1 MKKKLNSS
9 LIITLMLALLAL
21 ACTPHKHEAG
31 EEYTCPMHPAVIA
44 DAPGAC
50 PVCGMDLVRKVS
62 EGEKVPI
69 TPDLA
74 SLTRSANEK
83 IRSSIRTVRG
93 EYRAMPVTLEAKG
106 TVAYDTRYVRTIP
119 SRVGG
124 RLEKVYLRYYYQQVK
139 QGQKVAEVYSPELV
153 AAQREFLYLT
163 EHDATN
169 TGLITLAK
177 NKLLLL
183 GLTEKQVTQIQKRK
197 DVYTTVPV
205 FSPVEGYLVPATTQA
220 VTATQGAQPS
230 AVSGMDGMPASQP
243 QTDAAGAAIPQT
255 ATGSALR
262 EGDYITAGETL
273 FRLASASA
281 LRVELNLPAA
291 QATSIKTGTTVKL
304 DFENGHTNQAAVD
317 LVQPFFEEGEAF
329 VKIRVYTRNTGDLHI
344 GHFVQAT
351 FTVDPHESLWL
362 PRDAVLDLG
371 LDRIVFIK
379 NNDSF
384 SARKI
389 EIGIRT
395 KDWIEIRQGLASADE
410 VAANAHYLV
419 DSESFIKP
427 ANEP

>member
-1 MKKKLNSS
+1 MKRKLNSS
-9 LIITLMLALLAL
+9 FIIMLVLLVT
-21 ACTPHKHEAG
+21 ACTQHRHDAANEI
-31 EEYTCPMHPAVIA
+31 YTCPMHPAITA
-44 DAPGAC
+44 DAPGTC
-50 PVCGMDLVRKVS
+50 PVCGMELVRKVS
-62 EGEKVPI
+62 ESAAVPV

-74 SLTRSANEK
+74 TLTLSANEK
-83 IRSSIRTVRG
+83 VKSSISTLRG
-93 EYRAMPVTLEAKG
+93 EYRSMPVTLEAKG

-139 QGQKVAEVYSPELV
+139 QGQKVAEIYSPELV
-153 AAQREFLYLT
+153 AAQRELLYLA

-169 TGLITLAK
+169 TELLTLAK
-177 NKLLLL
+177 NRLHLL
-183 GLTEKQVTQIQKRK
+183 GLTEKQVQQVLNRK
-197 DVYTTVPV
+197 EAFYAIPV
-205 FSPVEGYLVPATTQA
+205 LSPVEGYLVPAITQT
-220 VTATQGAQPS
+220 TATAQGPQPS
-230 AVSGMDGMPASQP
+230 AGSSMDGMPASQP
-243 QTDAAGAAIPQT
+243 QANAADAVLPQT
-255 ATGSALR
+255 TTGAILR
-262 EGDYITAGETL
+262 EGDYVTAGETL

-291 QATSIKTGTTVKL
+291 QATSIRTGTAVKL
-304 DFENGHTNQAAVD
+304 DFENGNTEQASVD

-351 FTVDPHESLWL
+351 LTVDPHESLWL

-371 LDRIVFIK
+371 LDRVVFVK
-379 NNDSF
+379 SNDMF
-384 SARKI
+384 SARKV
-389 EIGIRT
+389 ETGIRT

-419 DSESFIKP
+419 DSDSFIKP